1 MMSKRAL
8 GFRGA
13 LFAFVALAG
22 TTLAASPLKGKSY
35 MLEMTSSQSATGLS
49 EFYVPPMAKALDAA
63 GLTPKSGLGPGADVI
78 VNLVYTYDVG
88 KWVETAGGREWLYTI
103 RFTAGISPEAYVI
116 PNDGTPQFGVE
127 AALVT
132 PNPDRED
139 EWRCLIRLA
148 VSEAAARY
156 QKAGLIR
163 ISGQKCLR
171 AP

>member
-8 GFRGA
+8 GLSGA
-13 LFAFVALAG
+13 LFAFMALTSNA
-22 TTLAASPLKGKSY
+22 LAASPLKGKSY
-35 MLEMTSSQSATGLS
+35 MLEMASTQSGLT
-49 EFYVPPMAKALDAA
+49 EFYVPPMGEALDAA

-78 VNLVYTYDVG
+78 VNLVHTYDVG
-88 KWVETAGGREWLYTI
+88 KWVKTASGREWLYTI
-103 RFTAGISPEAYVI
+103 RFTAGISPEAYFI
-116 PNDGTPQFGVE
+116 PHDGTPQFGVE

-139 EWRCLIRLA
+139 EWRCLIKLA

-156 QKAGLIR
+156 QETGLIR

>member
-1 MMSKRAL
+1 MISKRAL
-8 GFRGA
+8 NLPGA
-13 LFAFVALAG
+13 LFAFLLVAH
-22 TTLAASPLKGKSY
+22 TVQAASPLKGKSY
-35 MLEMTSSQSATGLS
+35 MLQMASTQSSLT
-49 EFYVPPMAKALDAA
+49 EFYVPPMADALDAA

-78 VNLVYTYDVG
+78 VNLVHTYDVG
-88 KWVETAGGREWLYTI
+88 KWVETASGREWLYTI
-103 RFTAGISPEAYVI
+103 RFTAGISPEAYPI
-116 PNDGTPQFGVE
+116 PHDGTPQFGVE

-156 QKAGLIR
+156 QKTGLIR
-163 ISGQKCLR
+163 VSGQKCLR

>member
-1 MMSKRAL
+1 MTSRRAIVL
-8 GFRGA
+8 PGA
-13 LFAFVALAG
+13 LLAFVALTSIA
-22 TTLAASPLKGKSY
+22 LAASPLKGKSY
-35 MLEMTSSQSATGLS
+35 MLEMSSSQSSLT
-49 EFYVPPMAKALDAA
+49 EFYVPPMSAALDAA

-78 VNLVYTYDVG
+78 VNIVHTYDVG
-88 KWVETAGGREWLYTI
+88 KWVETSGGREWLYTI
-103 RFTAGISPEAYVI
+103 RFTAGISPEAYFI
-116 PNDGTPQFGVE
+116 PRDGTPQFGVE

-139 EWRCLIRLA
+139 EWRCLIKLA

-156 QKAGLIR
+156 RETGLIR